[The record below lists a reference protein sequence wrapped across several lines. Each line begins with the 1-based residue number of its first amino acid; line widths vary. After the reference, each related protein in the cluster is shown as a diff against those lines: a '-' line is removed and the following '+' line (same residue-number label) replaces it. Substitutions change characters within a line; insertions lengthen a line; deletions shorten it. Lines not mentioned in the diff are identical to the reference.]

1 MNPAAL
7 RSLLTAVIVGLLIAL
22 AAFGA
27 WQLLRPPAAQPGTLL
42 SSYAAAVQRASA
54 SVVQVESQ
62 RRDTSGPIGGNPTLE
77 ELFGTGSLSNTVTS
91 QGSGIVVR
99 DDGHVLT
106 NYHVVRDAYRIVITL
121 TDRRRLPAQVVGI
134 DAETDIAVLKIDAP
148 DPLQAIS
155 AGDDGRLQVGDV
167 VLAIGNPYGI
177 GQTVTQGIVSALR
190 RQVGGFSVY
199 DQFIQTDAAINPGS
213 SGGALVNLRGELIGL
228 NTSVFNGA
236 EDAQGIS
243 FAIPSRM
250 LFSIVDQ
257 LIDRGAVSRGWLGI
271 RGHDVALSPLRNRAT
286 SGVFVTGVYQ
296 GQAAQRA
303 GILPGDVI
311 DALDDSP
318 TPDSRSLQYVS
329 SHIPPGTEVIVYGR
343 RNGKPFKAKLM
354 MSERPRQ

>member
-1 MNPAAL
+1 MNPAQ
-7 RSLLTAVIVGLLIAL
+7 RSLLFAILIGVLTAF
-22 AAFGA
+22 AAFGL
-27 WQLLRPPAAQPGTLL
+27 WQLLRNPTQQAPITA
-42 SSYAAAVQRASA
+42 SYASAVQRAA
-54 SVVQVESQ
+54 PSVVQVEAQ
-62 RRDTSGPIGGNPTLE
+62 RRDDNTSFSNNPALD
-77 ELFGTGSLSNTVTS
+77 ELFGTDSLSSTVTS

-99 DDGHVLT
+99 ADGHVLT
-106 NYHVVRDAYRIVITL
+106 NYHVVRDASSIAVTL
-121 TDRRRLPAQVVGI
+121 TDRRRLLADVVGI
-134 DAETDIAVLKIDAP
+134 DAETDIAVLKVRAP
-148 DPLQAIS
+148 DPLQPIA

-213 SGGALVNLRGELIGL
+213 SGGALVNLQGELIGL

-257 LIDRGAVSRGWLGI
+257 LIDRGEVSRGWLGI
-271 RGHDVALSPLRNRAT
+271 RGNDVALSPLRNRAS

-296 GQAAQRA
+296 GQPAQKA

-311 DALDDSP
+311 DGLDESP

-329 SHIPPGTEVIVYGR
+329 SHIPPNTEVIVYGR
-343 RNGKPFKAKLM
+343 RNGKPFKAKLLM
-354 MSERPRQ
+354 GTRPRQ